1 MDAKRGSTRERV
13 TPRNPG
19 DRFAFTKASLD
30 ALQAPKSDRI
40 TYHDTKQPGLQL
52 RVSNTGVKTFSVL
65 RRPHGRRPERFTI
78 GRWPDLALDGPHGAR
93 AKAAHVIAQLAS
105 AESPAEA
112 RRKIKGELTLG
123 ELFDQ
128 YMKDRQRAGRRRI
141 GDVRATWE
149 LYIGALPAGAR
160 KKHGQERKKPVGA
173 ADWSRR
179 RLSEITKSQ
188 ISTLHS
194 RIVDSGKPFAAN
206 RVHELLRAMF
216 NFAIRQELIDAN
228 PADGITPAAERP
240 RSRFLG
246 KDELP
251 QFIEALKVQEQ
262 PWRDFFTVLLYLG
275 YRRSAVAAM
284 RWRDADLEAGTW
296 SVPGERAKNG
306 DPIVLPIT
314 GPALETLKRRHRARE
329 SAEWVFPGGSTAG
342 HITQPK
348 EAWKRL
354 LKRAGISD
362 LRIHDLR
369 RTLGSWLAMSNVSL
383 PAIGRILGHKD
394 QRSTAVYAH
403 LQTEAAAI
411 HLAVAHK
418 AMKAALTNPK
428 VVPLRR
434 AGKSA
439 V

>member
-1 MDAKRGSTRERV
+1 MDANGRSPRQRV
-13 TPRNPG
+13 TPRSPG

-30 ALQAPKSDRI
+30 ALQPPKRDRV
-40 TYHDTKQPGLQL
+40 TYHDTRQPGLQL
-52 RVSNTGVKTFSVL
+52 RVSSTGVKTFSVL

-78 GRWPDLALDGPHGAR
+78 GRWPDLAIDGPHGAR

-128 YMKDRQRAGRRRI
+128 YIKDRHRAGKRRI

-149 LYIGALPAGAR
+149 LYIGTLPDTAR
-160 KKHGQERKKPVGA
+160 KKHGQERKKPAGA
-173 ADWSRR
+173 VDWSRR

-194 RIVDSGKPFAAN
+194 RIVDGGKPFVAN

-216 NFAIRQELIDAN
+216 NYAIRQELIDAN
-228 PADGITPAAERP
+228 PADGITTAPERP

-251 QFIEALKVQEQ
+251 QFINALKAQDQ

-275 YRRSAVAAM
+275 YRRAAVAAM
-284 RWRDADLEAGTW
+284 RWRDVDLNSGTW

-329 SAEWVFPGGSTAG
+329 SAEWVFPGGSKAG

-348 EAWKRL
+348 KAWKRL
-354 LKRAGISD
+354 LESAKLED

-403 LQTEAAAI
+403 LQTEAAAL
-411 HLAVAHK
+411 HLTVAHK
-418 AMKAALTNPK
+418 AMRAAIANPK

-434 AGKSA
+434 PAKASA
-439 V
+439 